1 MEAVSNSDNS
11 PILRAY
17 SKTGSLVKSSSSIES
32 EVAATK
38 VQLTDVNSLAAK
50 ASLTGDEVRPEA
62 IERGRALLADPN
74 WPNNADIDGLAD
86 KLLNSGDF
94 DA

>member
-1 MEAVSNSDNS
+1 MEAISNSENS

-17 SKTGSLVKSSSSIES
+17 SKAGSPARSSSSIES
-32 EVAATK
+32 EVPATK

-50 ASLTGDEVRPEA
+50 ASHTGDEVRSEA

-74 WPNNADIDGLAD
+74 WPNNVDLDGLAE

-94 DA
+94 DT